1 MTHLMQLL
9 WLRAGKPDDYY
20 SRAQP
25 RHRFISSLP
34 KSSCISAMPSQTQ
47 EGNVQALDESK
58 TTFEKCMQ
66 TSGNELFILDFAY
79 FSTFYRRVNRI
90 R

>member
-34 KSSCISAMPSQTQ
+34 SQTQ
-47 EGNVQALDESK
+47 KGNVQALYESK